1 MVKVALWSMLSITLA
16 IAFIFSTQIFTT
28 FEAETVGPAVS
39 VVRSQIDLVDET
51 LLIEFRNI
59 GGSADSVTS
68 IFLPGTGTIP
78 IQGKMIPANSDSTIL
93 IIDLSVSNPNIIQGQ
108 VISFQIKMGSGILI
122 PSTTLVE

>member
-16 IAFIFSTQIFTT
+16 IAFIFSTQIFTM

-68 IFLPGTGTIP
+68 IFLPGTGTIS
-78 IQGKMIPANSDSTIL
+78 IQEKMIPANSDSTIL

-108 VISFQIKMGSGILI
+108 VVSFQIKMGSGILI
-122 PSTTLVE
+122 PSTILVE

>member
-1 MVKVALWSMLSITLA
+1 M
-16 IAFIFSTQIFTT
+16 
-28 FEAETVGPAVS
+28 
-39 VVRSQIDLVDET
+39 DET

-78 IQGKMIPANSDSTIL
+78 IQAKMIPANSDSTIL
-93 IIDLSVSNPNIIQGQ
+93 IIELSVSNPNIIQGQ
-108 VISFQIKMGSGILI
+108 VVSFQIKMGSGILI

>member
-68 IFLPGTGTIP
+68 IFLPGTGDNSYSGKNDPGELRFDYLDNRP
-78 IQGKMIPANSDSTIL
+78 IGL
-93 IIDLSVSNPNIIQGQ
+93 
-108 VISFQIKMGSGILI
+108 
-122 PSTTLVE
+122 